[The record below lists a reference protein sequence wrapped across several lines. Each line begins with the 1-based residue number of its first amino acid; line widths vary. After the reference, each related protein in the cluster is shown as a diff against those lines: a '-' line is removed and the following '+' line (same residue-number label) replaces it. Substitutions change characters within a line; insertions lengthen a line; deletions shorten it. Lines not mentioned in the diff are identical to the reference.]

1 MLVRKLFML
10 FTFDYRKIE
19 RVREASMTAIQ
30 VFTSLVVKHDPSLLN
45 PET

>member
-1 MLVRKLFML
+1 MIL
-10 FTFDYRKIE
+10 TFDYHKNE

-30 VFTSLVVKHDPSLLN
+30 VFTSLIVKHDPSLLN